1 MASSTTLQLGKSS
14 WPSQI
19 LLMCRLG
26 KGSANCQLQTTPP
39 TVLDIWW
46 NTPTHY
52 VLYCSIAF
60 RSRALADILEVR
72 SLGRWICMV
81 LEWIRPLKRLAY
93 SRIAAAS
100 IYIAWETQKPP
111 DIFQH
116 HSTGYLYRTREVYE
130 TCACVIH
137 TNLQLHNSITIIPPY
152 ETLHDRPLRASEPH
166 LTFSYWVPE
175 HQARDRILHDV

>member
-1 MASSTTLQLGKSS
+1 MLSSTTLQLGKSS

-39 TVLDIWW
+39 TVLDIRL

-52 VLYCSIAF
+52 VLYCSIASS
-60 RSRALADILEVR
+60 SRALADILEIR

-93 SRIAAAS
+93 SRINLS
-100 IYIAWETQKPP
+100 LLQR
-111 DIFQH
+111 Q
-116 HSTGYLYRTREVYE
+116 STSLGRLRNHQTFSS
-130 TCACVIH
+130 TTLLGTFIGPGACVIH
-137 TNLQLHNSITIIPPY
+137 TNLQLHNSTI
-152 ETLHDRPLRASEPH
+152 
-166 LTFSYWVPE
+166 
-175 HQARDRILHDV
+175 

>member
-1 MASSTTLQLGKSS
+1 MASSTTLQLGKSW

-39 TVLDIWW
+39 TVLDIRF

-52 VLYCSIAF
+52 ILYCSIASSSS
-60 RSRALADILEVR
+60 SRALADIFEER
-72 SLGRWICMV
+72 SL
-81 LEWIRPLKRLAY
+81 LQDRPF
-93 SRIAAAS
+93 SAAAS
-100 IYIAWETQKPP
+100 VYIAWETQKPP

-137 TNLQLHNSITIIPPY
+137 TNLQLHNFIIIPPY
-152 ETLHDRPLRASEPH
+152 EKLHD
-166 LTFSYWVPE
+166 
-175 HQARDRILHDV
+175 